1 MTLATTETTAQ
12 SVTAVTIGVDTH
24 SQLHH
29 AAVLDQHGQ
38 LLGDRQF
45 TTDLTGYQ
53 DLLDWAASYGIINAA
68 GVECTGSYGAGLTRY
83 LIAAGVDVVEVNR
96 GHRLTRSRSGKND
109 SIDAEAAA
117 RKVMSGECSDPA
129 KDTTGAV
136 EAIRNLHLLRESA
149 VKSRSAALVQLRDVL
164 VTAPAG
170 MRERFD
176 AKTLE
181 GKATQARA
189 LRPDSARLD
198 EPENAV
204 KYTLRELGRRIFNLT
219 AEINATEKHIT
230 KLVEAVAPTTIALP
244 QVGPI
249 TVAQLL
255 ITAGQN
261 IDRFPSEAAFAR
273 LCGVAPIPVSSGKT
287 HRMRLHRGGNRR
299 ANRAIYLV
307 TICRLRY
314 DPRSQAYRDRKRT
327 QGHSSADAIRSLKR
341 FVTRELY
348 YALKKDLLRGHSAA
362 PFDLSSSPR

>member
-1 MTLATTETTAQ
+1 MSLVTTETTTQ
-12 SVTAVTIGVDTH
+12 PVTMVTVGVDTH

-29 AAVLDQHGQ
+29 AAVLDQHGV
-38 LLGDRQF
+38 LLGDKEF
-45 TTDLTGYQ
+45 TTDLPGYQ
-53 DLLDWAASYGIINAA
+53 QLLEWASSYGIINAA

-83 LIAAGVDVVEVNR
+83 LLASGVDVVEVNR

-109 SIDAEAAA
+109 AIDAEAAA
-117 RKVMSGECSDPA
+117 RKVISGECSSPA
-129 KDTTGAV
+129 KNITGTV
-136 EAIRNLHLLRESA
+136 EAIRNLYLLRDSA
-149 VKSRSAALVQLRDVL
+149 VKSRAVALVQVRDVL
-164 VTAPAG
+164 VTAPTG

-181 GKATQARA
+181 GKATQVRA
-189 LRPDSARLD
+189 LRPDTSRLD
-198 EPENAV
+198 EPEHAV
-204 KYTLRELGRRIFNLT
+204 KYALRELGRRISNLT
-219 AEINATEKHIT
+219 AEINTTEKHIT
-230 KLVEAVAPTTIALP
+230 RLVETVAPTTLALP
-244 QVGPI
+244 QVGPV

-314 DPRSQAYRDRKRT
+314 DPRSQAYRDRKRA

-348 YALKKDLLRGHSAA
+348 YALKR
-362 PFDLSSSPR
+362 DLSGKTLK

>member
-1 MTLATTETTAQ
+1 MSLATVQTTTRP
-12 SVTAVTIGVDTH
+12 VTTVTVGVDTH
-24 SQLHH
+24 SQVHH
-29 AAVLDQHGQ
+29 AAALDQHGAF
-38 LLGDRQF
+38 LGDRQF

-53 DLLDWAASYGIINAA
+53 QLLDWAANFGIINVV
-68 GVECTGSYGAGLTRY
+68 GVECTGSYGAGLTRH
-83 LIAAGVDVVEVNR
+83 LLAAGVDVVEVNR

-109 SIDAEAAA
+109 AIDAVAAA
-117 RKVMSGECSDPA
+117 RKVMSGECASPA

-136 EAIRNLHLLRESA
+136 EAIRNLHLVRDSA
-149 VKSRSAALVQLRDVL
+149 VKSRSAALVQLRDIL
-164 VTAPAG
+164 VTAPTG
-170 MRERFD
+170 MRERLE

-181 GKATQARA
+181 GKATQARL
-189 LRPDSARLD
+189 LRPDTTRLD
-198 EPENAV
+198 EPEQAV
-204 KYTLRELGRRIFNLT
+204 KYALRELGRRVFNLT

-230 KLVEAVAPTTIALP
+230 RLVETVAPTTSALP
-244 QVGPI
+244 QVGPV

-299 ANRAIYLV
+299 VNRAIYLV

-314 DPRSQAYRDRKRT
+314 DPRSQAYCDKKRA

-348 YALKKDLLRGHSAA
+348 YALKKDLVQTNAA
-362 PFDLSSSPR
+362 SDSRDVMG

>member
-1 MTLATTETTAQ
+1 MSLVTTETTTQ
-12 SVTAVTIGVDTH
+12 PVTMVTVGVDTH

-29 AAVLDQHGQ
+29 AVVLDQHGV
-38 LLGDRQF
+38 LLGDKEF
-45 TTDLTGYQ
+45 TTDLPGYQ
-53 DLLDWAASYGIINAA
+53 QLLEWASSYGIINAA

-83 LIAAGVDVVEVNR
+83 LLASGVDVVEVNR

-109 SIDAEAAA
+109 AIDAEAAA
-117 RKVMSGECSDPA
+117 RKVISGECSSPA
-129 KDTTGAV
+129 KNITGTV
-136 EAIRNLHLLRESA
+136 EAIRNLYLLRDSA
-149 VKSRSAALVQLRDVL
+149 VKSRAVALVQVRDVL
-164 VTAPAG
+164 VTAPTG

-181 GKATQARA
+181 GKATQVRA
-189 LRPDSARLD
+189 LRPDTSRLD
-198 EPENAV
+198 EPEHAV
-204 KYTLRELGRRIFNLT
+204 KYALRELGRRISNLT
-219 AEINATEKHIT
+219 AEINTTEKHIT
-230 KLVEAVAPTTIALP
+230 RLVETVAPTTLALP
-244 QVGPI
+244 QVGPV

-314 DPRSQAYRDRKRT
+314 DPRSQAYRDRKRA

-348 YALKKDLLRGHSAA
+348 YALKR
-362 PFDLSSSPR
+362 DLSGKTLK